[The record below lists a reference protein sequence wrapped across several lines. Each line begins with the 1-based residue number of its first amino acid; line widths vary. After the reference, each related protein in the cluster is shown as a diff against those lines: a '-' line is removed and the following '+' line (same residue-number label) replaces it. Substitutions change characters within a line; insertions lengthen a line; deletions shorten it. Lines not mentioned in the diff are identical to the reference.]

1 MANDKLMLILML
13 AAEIHQ
19 RQGLIGDGQN
29 RISAA
34 KDPKALASSVAATD
48 KARYEACFGW
58 RLGLRR
64 SGLADRGSQEQGCRL
79 KAPA

>member
-34 KDPKALASSVAATD
+34 KDPKALASSVAAR
-48 KARYEACFGW
+48 ARPGVRLVEL
-58 RLGLRR
+58 RLGCNGGVDLQTAAAR
-64 SGLADRGSQEQGCRL
+64 SRAAG
-79 KAPA
+79 